1 MNIRTLS
8 LGLTAAL
15 AIGFAIPQAQ
25 AGVLLEPYL
34 GYHMGK
40 IKQSTTEMDSSG
52 IAMGGRIGYAQM
64 GLGGGLDVMQGTW
77 TAKKNSV
84 KYDTAPSDLGIFV
97 AYTFPVMIRAYAGY
111 NFQSNTSLKDT
122 SGTTK
127 LKGSGMK
134 LGVGLT
140 TLPFVAINL
149 EYRTSTYTKDSD
161 GNTLANSLKEDTY
174 GLVVS
179 LPLDL

>member
-1 MNIRTLS
+1 MNIRKLS
-8 LGLTAAL
+8 LGLTAAF

-34 GYHMGK
+34 GYHMGNA
-40 IKQSTTEMDSSG
+40 KQGASTLNSTG
-52 IAMGGRIGYAQM
+52 IVMGGRIGYGQM
-64 GLGGGLDVMQGTW
+64 GLGAGLDIMQGTW
-77 TAKKNSV
+77 TAKKDST

-97 AYTFPVMIRAYAGY
+97 GYTFPVMLRVYGVY
-111 NFQSNTSLKDT
+111 NFQSNTSYKDT
-122 SGTTK
+122 TGSFK
-127 LKGSGMK
+127 VKGSGIK

-140 TLPFVAINL
+140 TLPFVAVNL
-149 EYRTSTYTKDSD
+149 EYRSTTYDQ
-161 GNTLANSLKEDTY
+161 NSAGQSLTDKIKEDTY